1 MAKSKEEISEL
12 ISTELFRKG
21 ISNKYISVNQEMS
34 VIRYHCKNGT
44 KRRLSNPE
52 EFIQALTYLKLI
64 FEYNYQPQD
73 ISVNESVQMGAE
85 TKEADIIV
93 YNESNNKIQIVVE
106 CKEENIN
113 R

>member
-12 ISTELFRKG
+12 ISTELFCKG

-34 VIRYHCKNGT
+34 VITYHCKNGT

-64 FEYNYQPQD
+64 FEYN
-73 ISVNESVQMGAE
+73 
-85 TKEADIIV
+85 
-93 YNESNNKIQIVVE
+93 
-106 CKEENIN
+106 
-113 R
+113 